1 MCREGY
7 IQSQPLFIFVMFNS
21 EKKKKKYLEA
31 SGQEVRGN
39 RRVGVTGG

>member
-21 EKKKKKYLEA
+21 EKKKYLEA

>member
-21 EKKKKKYLEA
+21 EKKKKYLEA